1 MDEYYQEKE
10 KEERKCIKT
19 RRDIHS
25 LLKIRTDG
33 ISGFV
38 SFPRYSACSYFIGS
52 PLLLQTAR

>member
-38 SFPRYSACSYFIGS
+38 FVFLGIPPVLI
-52 PLLLQTAR
+52 L